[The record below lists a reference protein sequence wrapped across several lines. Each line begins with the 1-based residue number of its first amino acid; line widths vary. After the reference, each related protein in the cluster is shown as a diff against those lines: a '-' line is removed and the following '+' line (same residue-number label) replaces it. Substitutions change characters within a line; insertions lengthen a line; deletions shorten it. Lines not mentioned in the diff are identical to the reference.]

1 MKTKSFV
8 RTSVFATTFAFV
20 AAVALFSS
28 CQKDENTSTPQPPAP
43 PQGMSFTDTVHYAD
57 KGATAYNFVYTST
70 DPYGQPVQLSAA
82 IVLAD
87 SVVQN
92 RHSRG
97 FMLYNHISVFR
108 SDECPSR
115 GNLDIEKKMV
125 GSGLITVS
133 ADYYGFG
140 ATEQFD
146 QTYCFADANAQASID
161 ALLAAKKLL
170 AWHGYTWDDNL
181 FVCGYSQGGQ
191 TAMGVVKLVAE
202 NYPDLHITCAIAG
215 GGIYDLP
222 ATYNYMVTT
231 DSSDQPGTVVQVILA
246 YNHYYNLGIQRSE
259 MFQEP
264 LLSHIDDWI
273 LSKQYRR
280 VQVDSLM
287 GVSRLSQFLTP
298 ALMDLNSQHSMALL
312 AAFDHSNLCK
322 GWTPRGDE
330 NIILLH
336 NTCDNT
342 VPPVNT
348 ENLNQFLAQHG
359 IQAELYLENYGS
371 TPESDGHTVGGVWF
385 ALLAVKRISEIMN
398 IPQWSIL

>member
-8 RTSVFATTFAFV
+8 RTSVFAVTCVFV

-28 CQKDENTSTPQPPAP
+28 CQKDDETTTPKPPAP
-43 PQGMSFTDTVHYAD
+43 PQGMYIADTVHYAD

-70 DPYGQPVQLSAA
+70 DPYGEPVQLSAA

-87 SVVQN
+87 SVVEK
-92 RHSRG
+92 RRSRG

-108 SDECPSR
+108 ADECPTR
-115 GNLDIEKKMV
+115 GANDIEKKMV

-140 ATEQFD
+140 VSEQYG
-146 QTYCFADANAQASID
+146 QAYCFADANAQASID

-202 NYPDLHITCAIAG
+202 NYPDLHITLAIAG

-231 DSSDQPGTVVQVILA
+231 DSTDQPGTVVQVILA
-246 YNHYYNLGIQRSE
+246 YNNIYNLGIPRSDI
-259 MFQEP
+259 FREP
-264 LLSHIDDWI
+264 LLSHIDEWV
-273 LSKQYRR
+273 LSKRYRR

-287 GVSRLSQFLTP
+287 GVSRLSQFLTTDM
-298 ALMDLNSQHSMALL
+298 MDLNSENSQRLI

-330 NIILLH
+330 NLVLFH
-336 NTCDNT
+336 SSTDNT

-348 ENLNQFLAQHG
+348 ENLNQFLLQNG
-359 IQAELYLENYGS
+359 VQAELVINDFGS
-371 TPESDGHTVGGVWF
+371 TPESDAHTTGAIWF
-385 ALLAVKRISEIMN
+385 AILAVNRISGILH
-398 IPQWSIL
+398 IQPWSIL

>member
-8 RTSVFATTFAFV
+8 RTSVFAATIVFV
-20 AAVALFSS
+20 VAVALFSS
-28 CQKDENTSTPQPPAP
+28 CQKDENTSTSQPPAP
-43 PQGMSFTDTVHYAD
+43 PEGMSFTDTVHYAD

-115 GNLDIEKKMV
+115 GNIDIEKKMV

-140 ATEQFD
+140 ATERFD

-202 NYPDLHITCAIAG
+202 NYPDLHITCAIVG

-298 ALMDLNSQHSMALL
+298 ALMDLNSQHSLSLL

>member
-1 MKTKSFV
+1 MKIKSFIS
-8 RTSVFATTFAFV
+8 TTVFAATFAFV
-20 AAVALFSS
+20 ATVALFSS
-28 CQKDENTSTPQPPAP
+28 CQKDESKTPQIPAP
-43 PQGMSFTDTVHYAD
+43 PEGMRIVDTVHFAD
-57 KGATAYNFVYTST
+57 KGATVYNFVYTST
-70 DPYGQPVQLSAA
+70 DPYGAPVQLSAA
-82 IVLAD
+82 IVLSD

-97 FMLYNHISVFR
+97 WMLYNHVSVFR
-108 SDECPSR
+108 ADECPSR
-115 GNLDIEKKMV
+115 GNIDIERRMV

-140 ATEQFD
+140 ISERFE
-146 QTYCFADANAQASID
+146 QTYCFADVNAQASID
-161 ALLAAKKLL
+161 ALIAAKKLL
-170 AWHGYTWDDNL
+170 AWHGFTWDDNL

-202 NYPDLHITCAIAG
+202 NHPELHITCAIAG

-222 ATYNYMVTT
+222 ATYNHMVVA
-231 DSSDQPGTVVQVILA
+231 DSTDQPGTVVQVLLA
-246 YNHYYNLGIQRSE
+246 YNHYYNLGIQRSD

-280 VQVDSLM
+280 AQVDSLI
-287 GVSRLSQFLTP
+287 GVSRLSQFLTSNM
-298 ALMDLNSQHSMALL
+298 MDLNSQQSQALL

-330 NIILLH
+330 NIVLFH

-348 ENLNQFLAQHG
+348 ENINQFLQQHG
-359 IQAELYLENYGS
+359 IQAELYFDNYGS
-371 TPESDGHTVGGVWF
+371 TAETDGHTAGGMLF
-385 ALLAVKRISEIMN
+385 AIMAVNKIAAILQ
-398 IPQWSIL
+398 IQPWSIL